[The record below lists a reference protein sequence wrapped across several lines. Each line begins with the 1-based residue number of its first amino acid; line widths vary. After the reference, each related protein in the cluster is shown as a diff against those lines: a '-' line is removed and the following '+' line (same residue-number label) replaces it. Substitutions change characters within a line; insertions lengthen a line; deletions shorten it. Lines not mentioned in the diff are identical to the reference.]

1 MMHFLSRPHIRNS
14 SIFFQMTVQSPQ
26 VTCTPPV
33 QPTTITVTETT
44 PTTASPP
51 APSASAKST
60 TLSIAAKAAG
70 GLKVSFRDRIKAL
83 QHDSS
88 SGPTTTSTAT
98 STTALI
104 SAKDTSASAISTNAP
119 SDKHD
124 LREKL
129 IAPFAGSSSSKAS
142 SSKPPSTTLSIKEKL
157 RQFSHGHLHGQG
169 ISTLKYSE
177 DALKPWS
184 KLKMAT
190 VVSTGGSY
198 SSLSSSQNEE
208 SPTDTKPIDVAK
220 PDDSLQLELVPVNAP
235 KLQVPSS
242 SEPDPS
248 RTPKL
253 KTIKLRPM
261 NLQRSEPKHYKSV
274 DDLSPEYSG
283 LPFVKKLKILNERQ
297 KLAALE
303 SVIQTRSF
311 SLDCADS
318 ETADADLSDS
328 LIRSYSEA
336 SGMARTKKHSIAS
349 SHDIPARHHQ
359 PPPPPPPLHDTQCL
373 RHSPLM
379 LSPESDE
386 TIERRQLKSI
396 LKRLSD
402 EKSQDNTADL
412 NGQLQLMQ
420 AQTIEGYVA
429 RHSKFA
435 KSVTFN
441 STLSSPPHSARSD
454 QQAALS
460 CVAADSTSHYTTR
473 PSQFPAFNA
482 QSPTTTTVV
491 RTTSQSPTTF
501 LPPTNPNPIGQDD
514 NVNSHNNS
522 FSVTTNRTAAPTT
535 DDLTIND
542 DDARLVSA
550 TNLTDDSNPIV
561 AKKFMKGRIVGQV
574 HYIY

>member
-1 MMHFLSRPHIRNS
+1 
-14 SIFFQMTVQSPQ
+14 MTVQSPQ

-33 QPTTITVTETT
+33 QPTTITITETT
-44 PTTASPP
+44 PTTSSPP
-51 APSASAKST
+51 AAPTSSAKST

-88 SGPTTTSTAT
+88 PPTTTPVTTASITSKDTSTAT
-98 STTALI
+98 L
-104 SAKDTSASAISTNAP
+104 TNAT

-129 IAPFAGSSSSKAS
+129 ISPLMGGKS

-169 ISTLKYSE
+169 LSTLKYSE

-208 SPTDTKPIDVAK
+208 SPTDTKMTHTK
-220 PDDSLQLELVPVNAP
+220 PDDTLNTELVPSNDAHSTV
-235 KLQVPSS
+235 QVPSA
-242 SEPDPS
+242 SESDTGRP
-248 RTPKL
+248 PKL
-253 KTIKLRPM
+253 KTNKVRPI
-261 NLQRSEPKHYKSV
+261 NLQRSEPKKYKSV

-318 ETADADLSDS
+318 ETAEADLSDS

-336 SGMARTKKHSIAS
+336 SGMARTKKHSISTTTHHVVAIDPGPTTTLRTH
-349 SHDIPARHHQ
+349 HDP
-359 PPPPPPPLHDTQCL
+359 QCLRL

-379 LSPESDE
+379 SPESDE

-402 EKSQDNTADL
+402 EKSQDGSVDH
-412 NGQLQLMQ
+412 NGQLQLLQ

-429 RHSKFA
+429 RHSKFV

-460 CVAADSTSHYTTR
+460 CVAEQTI
-473 PSQFPAFNA
+473 PSRFPAFNA
-482 QSPTTTTVV
+482 QHPQLPTVI
-491 RTTSQSPTTF
+491 RTKTQSPTPTSL
-501 LPPTNPNPIGQDD
+501 LPPITTLIGQDD
-514 NVNSHNNS
+514 KNSNN
-522 FSVTTNRTAAPTT
+522 FSLTTNKPIDATPP
-535 DDLTIND
+535 DDVSIND
-542 DDARLVSA
+542 EDRLVS
-550 TNLTDDSNPIV
+550 TTTIDEKPVV
-561 AKKFMKGRIVGQV
+561 AKKFIKGIGL
-574 HYIY
+574 